1 MFLSLSF
8 SESVMAESTE
18 DYSSTTLLY
27 GQDSEVI
34 GRLENGKLYHVNT
47 AAVKSM
53 KVFYK

>member
-47 AAVKSM
+47 AGVKSM